1 MARQIDPWLGVPQ
14 TAVLEENLLA
24 VQRRLQRLD
33 IKLSEME
40 ARLGRVARVAS
51 EAKADAHQVSGETR
65 QLEGQLA
72 EVAAALLVLTDQIPV
87 PHLPNGKL
95 ACLAL
100 SFSSRRKA
108 RSTCG
113 RRNRA
118 GPSSRPPVTAR
129 RFTPTLM
136 G

>member
-14 TAVLEENLLA
+14 AAVLEENLLA

-87 PHLPNGKL
+87 P
-95 ACLAL
+95 
-100 SFSSRRKA
+100 
-108 RSTCG
+108 T
-113 RRNRA
+113 
-118 GPSSRPPVTAR
+118 PS
-129 RFTPTLM
+129 
-136 G
+136 